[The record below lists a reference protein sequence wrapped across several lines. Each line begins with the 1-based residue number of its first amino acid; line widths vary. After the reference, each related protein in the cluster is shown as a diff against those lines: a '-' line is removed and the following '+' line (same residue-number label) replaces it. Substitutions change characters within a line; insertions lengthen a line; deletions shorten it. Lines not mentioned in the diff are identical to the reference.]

1 MKLVSHSLSLRSL
14 TCSHLVSRLPSAS
27 TNTRSISSS
36 VNLTHRYSILTT
48 TTASMPPP
56 PKRKWR
62 RPNGDRL
69 NGAASGSVPGTPT
82 TPRTAIAQQ
91 PKRPRV
97 ADAAPTTAERIADVK
112 QMYSSSAG
120 DASAKPFSALS
131 GKLDKS
137 LLDGLDK
144 MGFE

>member
-1 MKLVSHSLSLRSL
+1 
-14 TCSHLVSRLPSAS
+14 
-27 TNTRSISSS
+27 
-36 VNLTHRYSILTT
+36 
-48 TTASMPPP
+48 MPPP

-62 RPNGDRL
+62 RPNGDRA
-69 NGAASGSVPGTPT
+69 NGAASGSAPGTPT
-82 TPRTAIAQQ
+82 TPRTAVAQQ

-97 ADAAPTTAERIADVK
+97 ADAVPTAEGTVDVK